1 MQFLAERLRVQLR
14 TEGARHDV
22 LAAVLAQGIDDDL
35 VRLLAR
41 TEAVTALLGTEDGA
55 NLLAAAKRA
64 ANILRIEEKK
74 DGPHSGTVN
83 PELLMLAEEQ
93 SLIQCLDK
101 AEPAV
106 RDALSRENFVLAM
119 TELAS
124 LRAPLDDFFANVT
137 VNDEQPDLRHNRLRL
152 LARVRA
158 AMNLAA
164 DFSKIDG

>member
-1 MQFLAERLRVQLR
+1 M
-14 TEGARHDV
+14 
-22 LAAVLAQGIDDDL
+22 
-35 VRLLAR
+35 
-41 TEAVTALLGTEDGA
+41 
-55 NLLAAAKRA
+55 
-64 ANILRIEEKK
+64 
-74 DGPHSGTVN
+74 
-83 PELLMLAEEQ
+83 
-93 SLIQCLDK
+93 IQCLDK